1 MEEFDWLSLDSDEEI
16 QWKGQPR
23 IKSVIPAVIIGLPLS
38 IFGVGLLII
47 IGAYLSVK
55 NTYYVVTSNG
65 VYRKKGVLSRDV
77 QKIGFDKI
85 QNISFSQGLFGNYF
99 GYGNVEISTAGGQGV
114 EMRFRS
120 IREPKKVQDLINK
133 RIKTDSSEGEASRDE
148 VLQEILQELREINS
162 KL

>member
-1 MEEFDWLSLDSDEEI
+1 MAEYDWLSLDSEEEI

-23 IKSVIPAVIIGLPLS
+23 VKSVIPAVIVGLPLS

-55 NTYYVVTSNG
+55 NTYYVVSSNG

-133 RIKTDSSEGEASRDE
+133 RIKTGGSENEASEDE
-148 VLQEILQELREINS
+148 VLQEILEELKDINS